1 MDMRMLDTEFLR
13 PMVQGWLQKIEVADT
28 ARKEWRS
35 VADECLMFYSHSARA
50 MWDPV
55 YGKRFWRNMKAPR
68 FKITMNKAFEFVAIY
83 GPNLFWD
90 TPHREVE
97 PKRPCDLPPEIFPG
111 GVESQE
117 YQQYQQV
124 YQQEIGTDKAIAS
137 LLGKWLNYTPHEQP
151 GGGLVEDSQLA
162 TIDALLEGRG
172 CLWSELYT
180 MPGSKRLLT
189 GSFRDDPRNLLTDP
203 DYNDMHRGK
212 WIARRKVMP
221 TWEAERRYGLK
232 RGALSEKASLES
244 HWNYGESAG
253 SASSGM
259 YRASG
264 LSNDM
269 IVVWEI
275 WSKMG
280 PGCRKTQV
288 PELIKDH
295 LESVVGDYCH
305 IAVSPNVPYPLNMPT
320 EDMKEA
326 SDDEVR
332 EAFAWPIPMW
342 QDSRWPVNC
351 LDLYPDTKSSWP
363 IPPLAP
369 GLGELKF
376 LNAMVPWA
384 ANRIWSSSR
393 DFWAVAQ
400 GHLNHLEQYLKEGDD
415 QCVIPVKGGDD
426 VRKLI
431 QIMQQPETRVDVWRI
446 IDMVSDLFDKRVG
459 LTDFMYGKAD
469 TQDRSA
475 ETTRSRMSMI
485 GIRPDYMRMRAKKWQ
500 SHVASSEAF
509 LARIFISGAELV
521 DLLGMVGASLWDQ
534 LVAST
539 DIEKVMR
546 QFSYT
551 VSASSIQRP
560 DRDKKAEN
568 AQQMMQIV
576 GPIADGHAT
585 LTGDPT
591 VLNLLLKKLGRSIDF
606 DLEDVEF
613 GPRVPQP
620 PSEEEQQAMQ
630 QQQEMEMAKIQSDL
644 QLKQMD
650 MQAKEMDIQGKG
662 IDIQG
667 KQMLAQAKQ
676 AEQQAQQE
684 AAAQMS
690 AIEMLIKSLEHQQE
704 MEQDSVEHVQGLV
717 HSDQEHAQ
725 RMAQER
731 EMFIQRLK
739 AEREKLKMQ
748 AKEKKKTESKKKV
761 AA

>member
-1 MDMRMLDTEFLR
+1 
-13 PMVQGWLQKIEVADT
+13 
-28 ARKEWRS
+28 
-35 VADECLMFYSHSARA
+35 
-50 MWDPV
+50 
-55 YGKRFWRNMKAPR
+55 
-68 FKITMNKAFEFVAIY
+68 
-83 GPNLFWD
+83 
-90 TPHREVE
+90 
-97 PKRPCDLPPEIFPG
+97 
-111 GVESQE
+111 
-117 YQQYQQV
+117 
-124 YQQEIGTDKAIAS
+124 
-137 LLGKWLNYTPHEQP
+137 
-151 GGGLVEDSQLA
+151 
-162 TIDALLEGRG
+162 
-172 CLWSELYT
+172 
-180 MPGSKRLLT
+180 
-189 GSFRDDPRNLLTDP
+189 
-203 DYNDMHRGK
+203 
-212 WIARRKVMP
+212 
-221 TWEAERRYGLK
+221 
-232 RGALSEKASLES
+232 
-244 HWNYGESAG
+244 
-253 SASSGM
+253 
-259 YRASG
+259 
-264 LSNDM
+264 
-269 IVVWEI
+269 
-275 WSKMG
+275 
-280 PGCRKTQV
+280 
-288 PELIKDH
+288 
-295 LESVVGDYCH
+295 
-305 IAVSPNVPYPLNMPT
+305 
-320 EDMKEA
+320 
-326 SDDEVR
+326 
-332 EAFAWPIPMW
+332 
-342 QDSRWPVNC
+342 
-351 LDLYPDTKSSWP
+351 
-363 IPPLAP
+363 
-369 GLGELKF
+369 
-376 LNAMVPWA
+376 
-384 ANRIWSSSR
+384 
-393 DFWAVAQ
+393 
-400 GHLNHLEQYLKEGDD
+400 
-415 QCVIPVKGGDD
+415 
-426 VRKLI
+426 
-431 QIMQQPETRVDVWRI
+431 
-446 IDMVSDLFDKRVG
+446 
-459 LTDFMYGKAD
+459 
-469 TQDRSA
+469 
-475 ETTRSRMSMI
+475 MI

-662 IDIQG
+662 VDIQG

-748 AKEKKKTESKKKV
+748 AKEKKKAESKKKV